1 MQDMTDEVMRLRNEP
16 GSEERNRC
24 GILLATESTAKSTK
38 TLSHVLWALYNL
50 LPAKSFQKP
59 HKHSALALDLAIYA
73 PEGTYTMM
81 GPDLNSQGDI
91 IDPVR
96 VDWATGGMFTTPPG
110 VFENP
115 QPLGTHCLKCLGI
128 SLPLFAPDCRASC
141 NRLPRAEAT
150 IVCLND

>member
-1 MQDMTDEVMRLRNEP
+1 MQDMTNEVMRLRNEP

-59 HKHSALALDLAIYA
+59 HKHSALALDLAVYA
-73 PEGTYTMM
+73 PKGTYTMM
-81 GPDLNSQGDI
+81 GPDLNSKGEI

-110 VFENP
+110 MAIAMPVLQFSKTT
-115 QPLGTHCLKCLGI
+115 LMHSVL
-128 SLPLFAPDCRASC
+128 SC
-141 NRLPRAEAT
+141 A
-150 IVCLND
+150 